1 MLGGLS
7 VDPLTTY
14 PGQLDYTGLFLGT
27 LRLSWDLCGSYQID
41 LRSPRRKP

>member
-1 MLGGLS
+1 MKMLGGLS

-27 LRLSWDLCGSYQID
+27 LRLSWIFVAVI
-41 LRSPRRKP
+41 R